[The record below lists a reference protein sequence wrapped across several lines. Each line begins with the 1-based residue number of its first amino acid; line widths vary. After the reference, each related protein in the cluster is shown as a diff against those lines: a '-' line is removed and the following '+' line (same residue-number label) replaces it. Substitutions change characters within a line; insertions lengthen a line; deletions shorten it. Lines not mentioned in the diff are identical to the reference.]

1 MDERYFLLYG
11 GFMSKFHFVIS
22 FVFFLSILCAGAW
35 GQSPQQSTFVATT
48 GQQESG
54 AAQQKRQVPQAAE
67 LASDLQR
74 MRVLVNQ
81 MQVNLGFVQT
91 TDTPLRHQF
100 ELEIEMWQVL
110 IEQMERRLESSYPK
124 PQPSPQ

>member
-1 MDERYFLLYG
+1 
-11 GFMSKFHFVIS
+11 MSKFRFVIF
-22 FVFFLSILCAGAW
+22 FVIFLVTSPTAGWA
-35 GQSPQQSTFVATT
+35 QSQHQSTFVARE
-48 GQQESG
+48 GEREAG

-91 TDTPLRHQF
+91 TNTPLRHQF
-100 ELEIEMWQVL
+100 ELEIEMWEVL
-110 IEQMERRLESSYPK
+110 IEQMERRLESSAAK
-124 PQPSPQ
+124 QPPSRK